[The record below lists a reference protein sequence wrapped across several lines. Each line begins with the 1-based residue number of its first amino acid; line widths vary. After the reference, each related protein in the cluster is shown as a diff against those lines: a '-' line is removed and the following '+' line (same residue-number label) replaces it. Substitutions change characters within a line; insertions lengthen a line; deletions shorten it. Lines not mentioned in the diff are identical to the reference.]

1 MNDMSGLNSHVDRA
15 AAARHGECHLKQPF
29 ADDIQSNFE
38 TAKMLGTRLNR
49 LTHLAKWQAA

>member
-1 MNDMSGLNSHVDRA
+1 M
-15 AAARHGECHLKQPF
+15 LKQPF